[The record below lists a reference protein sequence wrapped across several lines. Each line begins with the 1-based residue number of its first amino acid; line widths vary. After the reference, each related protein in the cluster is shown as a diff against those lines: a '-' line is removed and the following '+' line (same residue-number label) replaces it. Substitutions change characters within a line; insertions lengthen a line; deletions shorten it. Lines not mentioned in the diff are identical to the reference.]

1 VTTGPDITNQE
12 SPIAAAPELS
22 ARRAI
27 GVRPRALAGMVL
39 VACVAAVGWFGTYA
53 WQHRIEPGA
62 VGAAPLKLGDAL
74 WRSVVTA
81 ARAPG
86 QPCPPRTPVAI
97 LYVSRSC
104 VHCEAELERWA
115 HLVRN
120 GAPQLACI
128 GLAIVAPFA
137 STAHTNNWLPPEL
150 APMLLW
156 DRDGSIGR
164 TLDARLVPLLAM
176 VTSTGVVIA
185 RSVGESTEAATLQR
199 LVELRRASDTEQG
212 RPVR

>member
-27 GVRPRALAGMVL
+27 GVRARAIAGAVV
-39 VACVAAVGWFGTYA
+39 VACVAAAGWLGTFA
-53 WQHRIEPGA
+53 WRHRIEPGA
-62 VGAAPLKLGDAL
+62 LNAAPLKLDGAV
-74 WRSVVTA
+74 WRSVLTV

-86 QPCPPRTPVAI
+86 QPCPPSKPVAI
-97 LYVSRSC
+97 LYVSRTC

-115 HLVRN
+115 HLVRS
-120 GAPQLACI
+120 GAAQLSCI
-128 GLAIVAPFA
+128 GIAVVAPFA
-137 STAHTNNWLPPEL
+137 RTAQANDWLPPEL

-156 DRDGSIGR
+156 DRDGSIAR
-164 TLDARLVPLLAM
+164 TLDARLVPLVAFATGTGA
-176 VTSTGVVIA
+176 VTA
-185 RSVGESTEAATLQR
+185 RSVGESSEAATLQR

-212 RPVR
+212 GH